1 MNVVRGSCGRCSER
15 RCSAA
20 TTLLKRPADA
30 ALSQGIWAV
39 LAVFLLI
46 YIVKSN
52 ERFSARQEERE
63 KQYQELL
70 LALTEKFNVLSVI
83 ERDITEVK
91 EYIMADTKEINK
103 KIGSI
108 IFFVGLTLPRYRFS
122 KPSASLDMNLR

>member
-1 MNVVRGSCGRCSER
+1 M
-15 RCSAA
+15 
-20 TTLLKRPADA
+20 LKRPADA

-83 ERDITEVK
+83 EKDIADVK
-91 EYIMADTKEINK
+91 EYIMADAKEINK
-103 KIGSI
+103 KI
-108 IFFVGLTLPRYRFS
+108 
-122 KPSASLDMNLR
+122 

>member
-1 MNVVRGSCGRCSER
+1 MESSV
-15 RCSAA
+15 
-20 TTLLKRPADA
+20 LDA

-70 LALTEKFNVLSVI
+70 SALTEKFNVLSVI
-83 ERDITEVK
+83 EKDIAEVK
-91 EYIMADTKEINK
+91 EYIMADAKEINK
-103 KIGSI
+103 I
-108 IFFVGLTLPRYRFS
+108 I
-122 KPSASLDMNLR
+122 

>member
-1 MNVVRGSCGRCSER
+1 MESSV
-15 RCSAA
+15 
-20 TTLLKRPADA
+20 LDA

-70 LALTEKFNVLSVI
+70 SALTEKFNVSSVI
-83 ERDITEVK
+83 EKDIVEVK
-91 EYIMADTKEINK
+91 EYIMADAKEINK
-103 KIGSI
+103 KI
-108 IFFVGLTLPRYRFS
+108 
-122 KPSASLDMNLR
+122 